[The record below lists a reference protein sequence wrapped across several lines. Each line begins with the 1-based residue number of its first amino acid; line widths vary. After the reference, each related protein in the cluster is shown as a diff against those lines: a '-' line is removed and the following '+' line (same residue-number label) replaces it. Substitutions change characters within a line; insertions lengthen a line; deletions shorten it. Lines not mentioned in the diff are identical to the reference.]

1 MPTRYTPP
9 ACTWPALPSACS
21 TVFQSGS
28 VARETP
34 GIAAAT
40 TTSNTIARFNRC
52 DFMICVSF
60 VHFAY
65 HAYRRS
71 LVELLQHGL
80 PVGTLEQHALGD
92 GMGILHRRHDAD
104 RAVPRVGFHGVGC
117 RGRERPLRFRH
128 RLALFLGVL
137 QVIPLGDGFRLR
149 HLARLVIDDHLR
161 ELVTLHGIDR

>member
-1 MPTRYTPP
+1 MTIACSPICLNAAYEPSANPALTGTPLTVTARSVRGMPTRYTPP

-28 VARETP
+28 VARESP

-71 LVELLQHGL
+71 LVELLGHGL
-80 PVGTLEQHALGD
+80 PVGALEQGDLGD
-92 GMGILHRRHDAD
+92 GMGILHRRHDTD
-104 RAVPRVGFHGVGC
+104 RAVPRVGFHGVGR
-117 RGRERPLRFRH
+117 RGRERPLRFR
-128 RLALFLGVL
+128 
-137 QVIPLGDGFRLR
+137 
-149 HLARLVIDDHLR
+149 
-161 ELVTLHGIDR
+161 